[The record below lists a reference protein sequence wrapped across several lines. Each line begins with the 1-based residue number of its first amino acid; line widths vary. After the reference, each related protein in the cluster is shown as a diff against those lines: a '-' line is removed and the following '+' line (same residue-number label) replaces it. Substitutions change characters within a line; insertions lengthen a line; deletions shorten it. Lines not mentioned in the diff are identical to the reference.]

1 MDFSKAPELPPV
13 WLFAAAAPPGSNADH
28 WVTNAQGKFIFDFA
42 TIGLGA

>member
-1 MDFSKAPELPPV
+1 MPVSMDFPRLNKKNDEL
-13 WLFAAAAPPGSNADH
+13 